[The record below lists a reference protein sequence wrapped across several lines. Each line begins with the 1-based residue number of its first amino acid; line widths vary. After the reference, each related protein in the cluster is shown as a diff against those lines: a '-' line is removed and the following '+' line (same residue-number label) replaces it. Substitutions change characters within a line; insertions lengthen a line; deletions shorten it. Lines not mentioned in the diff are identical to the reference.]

1 MTTQTA
7 QPMKITIYHNQNTID
22 PSATYSDEDFPSVM
36 TSLEAEYTKEL
47 FVAFPEAEID
57 FIHEDNTHGHVISG
71 LERQEDEGY
80 EVQHIM
86 ETVYETGNFW
96 S

>member
-1 MTTQTA
+1 
-7 QPMKITIYHNQNTID
+7 MKITIYHNQNTID
-22 PSATYSDEDFPSVM
+22 PSATYSDDSFPAVM
-36 TSLEAEYTKEL
+36 ASLEAEYTREILK
-47 FVAFPEAEID
+47 AFPEAEVE
-57 FIHEDNTHGHVISG
+57 FVHEDSTHGHVISG

-86 ETVYETGNFW
+86 ETVYEAGNFW

>member
-1 MTTQTA
+1 
-7 QPMKITIYHNQNTID
+7 MKITIYHNQNTID
-22 PSATYSDEDFPSVM
+22 PSATYSDDSFPAVM
-36 TSLEAEYTKEL
+36 ASLEAEYTREILK
-47 FVAFPEAEID
+47 AFPEAEVK
-57 FIHEDNTHGHVISG
+57 FVHEDNTHSHTISG
-71 LERQEDEGY
+71 LPQEDEGY